1 MNAVFRHG
9 LGSALLVLATIVA
22 AAAQEPFVPPVDGQP
37 LGGGQPAPWNGAVPP
52 EPLPFVPPAAR
63 FPHPV
68 PPGFVPPDVVFPEDS
83 FRGFEQPLPLEDYGW
98 LYIDAPQP
106 REIAV
111 NDIITII
118 VKEQARMSVDS
129 RYNRN
134 RTGTF
139 KAELKEFLRLD
150 DDGNLANAAANQPT
164 IDGNLTSRLQS
175 TGQAAEREEIVY
187 RIAATVMDVKPN
199 GTLELSAR
207 KTIVANK
214 ELLEYELSGTLR
226 AEDVN
231 RDNTALSENI
241 ANLQIL
247 KKQRGKVF
255 DATKRTWGVKVLDV
269 IFPF

>member
-1 MNAVFRHG
+1 M
-9 LGSALLVLATIVA
+9 LSAS
-22 AAAQEPFVPPVDGQP
+22 AQELFAPPPPVDGQGIP
-37 LGGGQPAPWNGAVPP
+37 RVEAPPA
-52 EPLPFVPPAAR
+52 EPLPFVPPPEA
-63 FPHPV
+63 FPHRPV
-68 PPGFVPPDVVFPEDS
+68 PPGFLPPEPVFPADS
-83 FRGFEQPLPLEDYGW
+83 FLGFERPLPLRDYGW
-98 LYIDAPQP
+98 VYVDAPQP

-118 VKEQARMSVDS
+118 VKEQARTSVDS

-134 RTGTF
+134 RIGTL
-139 KAELKEFLRLD
+139 KAELKEFLRLSE
-150 DDGNLANAAANQPT
+150 DGNLTNAAADNQPT

-175 TGQAAEREEIVY
+175 TGQAAEREEIIY

-207 KTIVANK
+207 KTINANGD
-214 ELLEYELSGTLR
+214 LLEYELSGTLR
-226 AEDVN
+226 AQDVN

-255 DATKRTWGVKVLDV
+255 DATKRTWGVKLYDL